1 MLMVV
6 KLLFQI
12 ILALLVS
19 FTGLLALEPIT
30 TDDQL
35 TMTSYL
41 ETLNS
46 LLLLATARLQSK
58 KHSADGQKTKKGY
71 VSIKDAFTRR
81 TNQS

>member
-1 MLMVV
+1 MPLLGPLILLFFWMLMVV

-35 TMTSYL
+35 TMTSLLGDL
-41 ETLNS
+41 E
-46 LLLLATARLQSK
+46 LAVAPCHSK
-58 KHSADGQKTKKGY
+58 TTEQKTQ
-71 VSIKDAFTRR
+71 R
-81 TNQS
+81 

>member
-1 MLMVV
+1 MVV
-6 KLLFQI
+6 KLLFQV

-41 ETLNS
+41 ESFNLL
-46 LLLLATARLQSK
+46 LLLLASK
-58 KHSADGQKTKKGY
+58 TTEQKTQ
-71 VSIKDAFTRR
+71 R
-81 TNQS
+81 

>member
-58 KHSADGQKTKKGY
+58 KHMADGQKKKE
-71 VSIKDAFTRR
+71 AM
-81 TNQS
+81 